1 MVSILFCDN
10 SKAHV
15 IVLGMTNAQLTTL
28 QNFSPCSS
36 PELAVDLG
44 GLISL
49 ETPCTENGG
58 DAEYDVT
65 DLVSLVPFSSVSVG
79 ALDSEGNVTSTHS
92 GMSLMVPEGTFTIQL
107 TFGQCNVFVSE
118 ITVTCSAPVAPVAAP
133 VASTPSASNTP
144 SKKASSASILAVGSV
159 ALVAATLLI

>member
-1 MVSILFCDN
+1 MVSILFDN
-10 SKAHV
+10 SKTHV

-49 ETPCTENGG
+49 ETPCTENG